1 MSGNEGKAAIGL
13 IGLGTMGSALALNI
27 ADNGYKIAVT
37 NRTISRVA
45 EFTEEAGDLA
55 KNIVGC
61 GDIENFVASLATPR
75 AIIIMVLA
83 GKPFD
88 DQIEALKPYLDEGD
102 TLIDAGNTNFHD
114 TRRRDAALAADGFR
128 FVGMGVSGGEEG
140 ARFGPSIM
148 VGGPVESYV
157 PIEPI
162 IKAISA
168 KYQGDPCAAHLGPD
182 GAGHFVKTVHNGIEY
197 ADMQL
202 IAEVW
207 GILRDGQGKSASEV
221 GALFDRWNEGDLKSY
236 LVEITGKALG
246 AVDTETGKPMVDII
260 LDRAGQKGTGRWT
273 VIEALGLGQSAST
286 IEAAVGARSWSA
298 AKDVREAGSEIL
310 SVKPEGGAAV
320 SEDDLADALLVAR
333 ILAYAQGFDIL
344 TAASETYEWDLDMA
358 RVAEIWRA
366 GCIIRSALLDDI
378 SAAFR
383 GEMPEGR
390 LILAPAF
397 AERLKSG
404 SAALRRVV
412 ASAAMNGQPTPAFS
426 AALAYFDTMRQA
438 RGTTDLVQAQRDFF
452 GAHGFERVDQAG
464 GAHHGPWAM
473 NAK

>member
-1 MSGNEGKAAIGL
+1 MSGNQEKAAIGL

-37 NRTISRVA
+37 NRTVSRVA
-45 EFTEEAGDLA
+45 EFAKDAGELA

-61 GDIENFVASLATPR
+61 DGIEGFVASLQTPR
-75 AIIIMVLA
+75 AIILMVPA
-83 GKPFD
+83 GQAFD
-88 DQIEALKPYLDEGD
+88 DQIETLKPYLDKGD

-114 TRRRDAALAADGFR
+114 TRRRESSLSSEGFR

-148 VGGPVESYV
+148 VGGPVESFK

-221 GALFDRWNEGDLKSY
+221 GALFDRWNEGELKSY
-236 LVEITGKALG
+236 LVEITGKAL
-246 AVDTETGKPMVDII
+246 AATDEKTGKPMVDII

-298 AKDVREAGSEIL
+298 AKDVREVGSGIL
-310 SVKPEGGAAV
+310 IAKPQGSPDV
-320 SEDDLADALLVAR
+320 SEDDLAEALLAAR

-344 TAASETYEWDLDMA
+344 SAASQTYDWNLDMA
-358 RVAEIWRA
+358 RIAEIWRA

-383 GEMPEGR
+383 GDMPKER
-390 LILAPAF
+390 LIFAPAF
-397 AERLKSG
+397 AARLNAG
-404 SAALRRVV
+404 ADALRRVV
-412 ASAAMNGQPTPAFS
+412 SSAALNGQPTPAFS
-426 AALAYFDTMRQA
+426 AALAYLDTMRQA

-452 GAHGFERVDQAG
+452 GAHGFERVDME

-473 NAK
+473 NPK